1 MERLNARM
9 PASDHEAL
17 DQVAEFACVARP
29 IVTGK
34 PSESGVTNVL
44 RLAAIGCGKLRE
56 EMTCQDRDIFD
67 TLTQGRN
74 RERYYVQP
82 IKKVFAEKPFAN
94 LLLEFFIGRGD
105 HPHIHDRGV
114 IGAHALEPLL
124 FQYPQYLRLRT
135 QTHIADFVQK
145 KRAVIGLLEFPN
157 LIFTS
162 ASEAA
167 LHVAK

>member
-9 PASDHEAL
+9 RASDHEPL
-17 DQVAEFACVARP
+17 DQVAEFAHVARP

-34 PSESGVTNVL
+34 HSESGVTDVL
-44 RLAAIGCGKLRE
+44 GLAAIGCGKLGE
-56 EMTCQDRDIFD
+56 EMACQDGDIFD
-67 TLTQGRN
+67 TLTQCRN
-74 RERYYVQP
+74 REGYYVQP
-82 IKKVFAEKPFAN
+82 IKKVFAEKAFAN
-94 LLLEFFIGRGD
+94 LLFEFLIGRGD
-105 HPHIHDRGV
+105 HPHIYDCGV

-135 QTHIADFVQK
+135 QTHIADFVQE

-157 LIFTS
+157 LIFTI